1 MAGIGTQMND
11 QWAFLSAVLVMSI
24 VVAGGISYFVFLD
37 EGLTAIFFGLP
48 PTIAIGGS
56 LWLNSQ
62 FLSGRTAV
70 KGRDVIPATDIR

>member
-1 MAGIGTQMND
+1 MAGIGTQMNH

-37 EGLTAIFFGLP
+37 EGLTAILFGLP

-56 LWLNSQ
+56 LWLTRNFFQ
-62 FLSGRTAV
+62 EEPR
-70 KGRDVIPATDIR
+70 

>member
-1 MAGIGTQMND
+1 LAGIGTQMNH

-56 LWLNSQ
+56 LWLTRNFFQ
-62 FLSGRTAV
+62 EEPR
-70 KGRDVIPATDIR
+70 

>member
-56 LWLNSQ
+56 LWL
-62 FLSGRTAV
+62 
-70 KGRDVIPATDIR
+70 IRNFFQEEPR